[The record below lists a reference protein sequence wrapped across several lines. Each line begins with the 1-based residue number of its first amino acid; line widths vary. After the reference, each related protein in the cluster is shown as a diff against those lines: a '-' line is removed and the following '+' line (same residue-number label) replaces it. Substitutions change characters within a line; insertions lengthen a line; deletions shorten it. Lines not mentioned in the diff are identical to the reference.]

1 MKHIYIT
8 CVCMMLFL
16 LMACTEDHSF
26 TLDEKRQIIVV
37 NNLLA
42 LEIGADSSQIDG
54 EHLFF
59 ITKVNLYDTKELD
72 TIKLHGQSTGLYI
85 KKGDSSGYKKTLRV
99 NLRPNRKY
107 TITHSG
113 MGGRVFIQ
121 EFYYTDSKGI
131 LRVDRSRKRKVGYRD
146 T

>member
-1 MKHIYIT
+1 MDAIVINCTVPDKRVAKEIAKHLIKYRLAA
-8 CVCMMLFL
+8 CVSAVDKVESTF
-16 LMACTEDHSF
+16 SW
-26 TLDEKRQIIVV
+26 
-37 NNLLA
+37 
-42 LEIGADSSQIDG
+42 DG
-54 EHLFF
+54 E
-59 ITKVNLYDTKELD
+59 IAKEKEVLL
-72 TIKLHGQSTGLYI
+72 II
-85 KKGDSSGYKKTLRV
+85 KTLRV

>member
-1 MKHIYIT
+1 
-8 CVCMMLFL
+8 MLFL
-16 LMACTEDHSF
+16 LLACTEDHSF

-42 LEIGADSSQIDG
+42 LEIESDSSQIDE

-59 ITKVNLYDTKELD
+59 ITKVNLYDKKELD

-85 KKGDSSGYKKTLRV
+85 KKGDSSGYKKTQII
-99 NLRPNRKY
+99 NLLSNRKY

-113 MGGRVFIQ
+113 MGGRVRIQ
-121 EFYYTDSKGI
+121 EYFWTDSTGN
-131 LRVDRSRKRKVGYRD
+131 LRVDPTRKRKVGYRD
-146 T
+146 S

>member
-1 MKHIYIT
+1 
-8 CVCMMLFL
+8 MMMFL
-16 LMACTEDHSF
+16 LIACTSDHSF
-26 TLDEKRQIIVV
+26 KLDERRQIIVV
-37 NNLLA
+37 HNLLY
-42 LEIGADSSQIDG
+42 LEIESDSSQTDEG
-54 EHLFF
+54 HFF
-59 ITKVNLYDTKELD
+59 SIVKENPYDSKEFD
-72 TIKLHGQSTGLYI
+72 TIRLQGQSTGLKI
-85 KKGDSSGYKKTLRV
+85 KKDDSCGYKKTQMI
-99 NLRPNRKY
+99 NLLPNRKY

>member
-1 MKHIYIT
+1 
-8 CVCMMLFL
+8 MMLFL
-16 LMACTEDHSF
+16 LLACTEDHSF

-42 LEIGADSSQIDG
+42 LEIESDSSQIDE

-59 ITKVNLYDTKELD
+59 ITKVNLYDKKELD

-131 LRVDRSRKRKVGYRD
+131 LRVDRSRKRKVGNRD